1 MKVLVI
7 THGAKPSP
15 NKILVDWLI
24 SSNEFDAVGVKW
36 YQEVDWGVGPEACD
50 AVVLG
55 ASEAEVLWMRILGK
69 LRNVGCSAG
78 SPCPCLA
85 SVEACSCYAR
95 PTVAPGWKV

>member
-55 ASEAEVLWMRILGK
+55 GGGTLDADTRKAEERWLLSRESLPELGIC
-69 LRNVGCSAG
+69 RGM
-78 SPCPCLA
+78 
-85 SVEACSCYAR
+85 
-95 PTVAPGWKV
+95 